1 MGSQPAELSA
11 DRYKIGEK
19 TVQVQL
25 RNDQADRSDKY
36 LQNSKVR
43 GQMADVK
50 GNIVFQ
56 INHNNLLNGV
66 RLRG

>member
-43 GQMADVK
+43 AKWQMLK
-50 GNIVFQ
+50 GTSSFK
-56 INHNNLLNGV
+56 
-66 RLRG
+66 